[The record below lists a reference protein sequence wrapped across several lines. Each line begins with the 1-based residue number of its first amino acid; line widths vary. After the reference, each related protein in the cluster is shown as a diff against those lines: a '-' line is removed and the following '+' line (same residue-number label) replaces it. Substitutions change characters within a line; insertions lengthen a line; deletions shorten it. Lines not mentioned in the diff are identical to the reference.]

1 VHRIFVLA
9 LMALASPAFA
19 NGVITEFPGTGLI
32 FKEAAD
38 IGIARED
45 LFLSL
50 DKITVHYDYQS
61 DAAGTQ
67 TVTIGFPMPAVPI
80 NGDPSDP
87 ANFPELE
94 GKDIRNYMQFSAR
107 VNGEPVETTLHQFAW
122 YEGEDI
128 TARLTAIGVSPY
140 LAYDE
145 AEAAFA
151 NVDPAVVEQLAE
163 AGIIGTDEERSYV
176 SPNWLYQT
184 VYEWQQDFA
193 PGLTKVDIAYAPL
206 TGYPGDIGATY
217 EDDDEGTY
225 CVDDKVRATIA
236 GWRDKHVL
244 YEVQTLG
251 YITTTAAYWKG
262 PIGEFNLTI
271 AKEQPNPEY
280 SQVATET
287 SFCGRT
293 EMVETATGFT
303 WTAKDYVPAED
314 ISVVWYSFY
323 DYGWEEPEVEID
335 EPGVLDE
342 LQKL

>member
-1 VHRIFVLA
+1 MHRLLALALIVLA
-9 LMALASPAFA
+9 APAFA

-45 LFLSL
+45 LFLSRE
-50 DKITVHYDYQS
+50 KVTVHYDYQS

-87 ANFPELE
+87 ANFPELD
-94 GKDIRNYMQFSAR
+94 GKDIRNYMQFSAS

-122 YEGEDI
+122 LDGKDI
-128 TARLTAIGVSPY
+128 TARLAAIGVPPY
-140 LAYDE
+140 LSYDE
-145 AEAAFA
+145 IDAVFA
-151 NVDPAVVEQLAE
+151 RLPRDLVEDMAN
-163 AGIIGTDEERSYV
+163 AGVIWWDEESGSI

-193 PGLTKVDIAYAPL
+193 PGVTKVDIAYAPL
-206 TGYPGDIGATY
+206 TGYPGDIGTSY
-217 EDDDEGTY
+217 EDDSDGTY

-236 GWRDKHVL
+236 GWRDKNVL

-251 YITTTAAYWKG
+251 YITTTATYWKG
-262 PIGEFNLTI
+262 SIGEFNLTI
-271 AKEQPNPEY
+271 AKEQPNREY
-280 SQVATET
+280 NQVATET
-287 SFCGRT
+287 SFCGRAET
-293 EMVETATGFT
+293 VETDTGFT
-303 WTAKDYVPAED
+303 WKSKNYVPTND

-323 DYGWEEPEVEID
+323 DYGAEEGPEVD
-335 EPGVLDE
+335 
-342 LQKL
+342 